1 MEQTGYGPNRRGRNR
16 VKKIFGPMVEMTVL
30 EGGSVGR
37 SYARIVDY
45 NEGGFGFLCHEAISP
60 GSIVTFEDEKA
71 EKHRARVTWCQKTR
85 GGEYRL
91 GVSFDI
97 RPANSGDEDGEGQNE
112 ETVDYY
118 ELLQVNPKADTETIH
133 RVFRLQAQRFHPD
146 NKETGDAATFK
157 LMHEAYT
164 ILTDSEKRAAYD
176 VKLNKIQ
183 KRRWKVFEKPAEA
196 QGVDGERKKRSAV
209 LSMLYTK
216 RIQNP
221 GSPAVSISD
230 FENVLGIPKEHL
242 EFPLWYLRENG
253 SISRSDNAKFQITV
267 RGVDE
272 VERAHELANGAAT
285 SAARPVAQTLTDR
298 LLGTR

>member
-1 MEQTGYGPNRRGRNR
+1 MEQTGYGPNRRGGNR

-30 EGGSVGR
+30 EGGAMSR
-37 SYARIVDY
+37 SQARIVDY
-45 NEGGFGFLCHEAISP
+45 NEGGFGFLCHEPISP
-60 GSIVTFEDEKA
+60 GSFVSFEDEKH
-71 EKHRARVTWCQKTR
+71 EIHRAKVTWCQKTR

-91 GVSFDI
+91 GVRFDI
-97 RPANSGDEDGEGQNE
+97 RTPGDDEDEKSNG

-118 ELLQVNPKADTETIH
+118 ELLQVNQKADTETIH

-157 LMHEAYT
+157 LMHAAYT
-164 ILTDSEKRAAYD
+164 ILADSEKRAAYD

-196 QGVDGERKKRSAV
+196 QGVEAEKRKRVAI

-216 RIQNP
+216 RIQSP
-221 GSPAVSISD
+221 GSPAVGIVD

-253 SISRSDNAKFQITV
+253 SVLRSDNAKFVITV

-272 VERAHELANGAAT
+272 VERTPEAAT
-285 SAARPVAQTLTDR
+285 TLRPVQTER
-298 LLGTR
+298 LLAQGTRP